1 MTSILLALMLALMAC
16 ETTKNHCRGDF
27 IDDNGNPYTITGM
40 SRSTVIGGGDTDSTV
55 AGVCG
60 EFSRRTSGTG
70 ISPEGRLSL
79 ESIERVT
86 TCALSKGLV
95 CVKKPPEDKEAEAEE
110 DEYPW
115 TEEDRLDD
123 IRDLLGVVPPS
134 R

>member
-1 MTSILLALMLALMAC
+1 MTSILLALMLALVAC

-27 IDDNGNPYTITGM
+27 IDERGNPYTITGM

-60 EFSRRTSGTG
+60 EFSRNTSGTG
-70 ISPEGRLSL
+70 ISPGGVGAI

-95 CVKKPPEDKEAEAEE
+95 CVEKPTEAEE
-110 DEYPW
+110 REEE
-115 TEEDRLDD
+115 TEP
-123 IRDLLGVVPPS
+123 IIPGVEAFPADPFQ
-134 R
+134 